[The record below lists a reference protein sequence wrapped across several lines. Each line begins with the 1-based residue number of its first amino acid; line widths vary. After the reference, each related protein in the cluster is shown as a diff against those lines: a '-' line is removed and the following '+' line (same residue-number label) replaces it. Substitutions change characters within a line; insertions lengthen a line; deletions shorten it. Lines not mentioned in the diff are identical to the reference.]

1 VLVELYKE
9 GSDTPEYGTSVT
21 GADRYYIFENVPI
34 GNYTLKATAP
44 DHKDYI
50 QQITVT
56 SVGLIFDFTMKDAST
71 PGDVNRDTN
80 INLADVSLMLKY
92 IAKWDVEMD
101 TDAADV
107 TGEGKINLGDVSL
120 MLKYIAKW
128 DVVLK

>member
-1 VLVELYKE
+1 
-9 GSDTPEYGTSVT
+9 
-21 GADRYYIFENVPI
+21 
-34 GNYTLKATAP
+34 
-44 DHKDYI
+44 
-50 QQITVT
+50 
-56 SVGLIFDFTMKDAST
+56 
-71 PGDVNRDTN
+71 VNRDTN